1 MYLRTLSLS
10 GTPIR
15 HNETCV
21 GMTHQPSRRTQHPSS
36 LLAAGLLQLRPSC
49 GRAGPGTVPL
59 LFTSVQASAS
69 LCMQTPPQLS
79 TPWSEAV
86 PPQST
91 LAKFVM
97 EGLGTGSPLRHSVS
111 KRVPTYQNRSYSVL
125 LSPGDLTSPVLPG
138 RLFCCQSRQ
147 QKTVSNGKQAAT
159 RSWLQRVLLPDGS
172 HGSNR
177 ANKDFYRV
185 KFCNFCCEQQSL
197 PRPAVCPVAV

>member
-15 HNETCV
+15 HNATCV
-21 GMTHQPSRRTQHPSS
+21 GMTHQPFRRTKHPSS
-36 LLAAGLLQLRPSC
+36 LLPAGLLQLRPSC
-49 GRAGPGTVPL
+49 GRAGPDTVPL

-69 LCMQTPPQLS
+69 LCTQTPPQLS

-97 EGLGTGSPLRHSVS
+97 EGLGTGSPLRHSVT
-111 KRVPTYQNRSYSVL
+111 KPGDPDYIRIAHFYSVL

-138 RLFCCQSRQ
+138 RLFCCQSGQ
-147 QKTVSNGKQAAT
+147 QKTVSNDKQAAT
-159 RSWLQRVLLPDGS
+159 RSWLQRG
-172 HGSNR
+172 
-177 ANKDFYRV
+177 
-185 KFCNFCCEQQSL
+185 
-197 PRPAVCPVAV
+197 PAS